1 MGTKPVLYTSTGWGR
16 GGQVVELRAVRS
28 GGGGRWRG
36 GKKHA
41 VKPLGSLKRLTI
53 TTTTPRG
60 RQSDGKAPPA
70 NHGLRRACAPAE
82 ASARRGAR
90 QIEASRWPPCAPT
103 RPIASMHLSG
113 LRTLVASIDQRGQCI
128 GIHLRAS
135 LLFDAPLLAAQRSTR
150 FSRSAEGSN
159 LGASTQLTNGMKS
172 PAATTTAHERPGG
185 RCYRASK

>member
-1 MGTKPVLYTSTGWGR
+1 MRHRSRHFPRVSTYLGEPCEHEYLYYTPARDGEG
-16 GGQVVELRAVRS
+16 VVRWCNLEPSEVEE
-28 GGGGRWRG
+28 GGRWRG

-53 TTTTPRG
+53 TTTTPCG

-70 NHGLRRACAPAE
+70 NHGLRQACAPAE

-128 GIHLRAS
+128 GMHLRAS
-135 LLFDAPLLAAQRSTR
+135 LLFDAPLLAA
-150 FSRSAEGSN
+150 
-159 LGASTQLTNGMKS
+159 
-172 PAATTTAHERPGG
+172 
-185 RCYRASK
+185 

>member
-1 MGTKPVLYTSTGWGR
+1 MAR
-16 GGQVVELRAVRS
+16 EE
-28 GGGGRWRG
+28 
-36 GKKHA
+36 HA
-41 VKPLGSLKRLTI
+41 VKLLGSLKRLT

-70 NHGLRRACAPAE
+70 TTGFGACAPAE

-128 GIHLRAS
+128 GMHLRAS
-135 LLFDAPLLAAQRSTR
+135 LLFDAPLLAA
-150 FSRSAEGSN
+150 
-159 LGASTQLTNGMKS
+159 
-172 PAATTTAHERPGG
+172 
-185 RCYRASK
+185 